1 MAVIAACGLPGR
13 AKIGTRLRSSAKPDP
28 MSQTSEA
35 KPAPHASAMTPLD
48 YGLYTASVM
57 IWGLSWICLHFQVGV
72 VAPEVSIVWRYL
84 IATPMMFVFAMMRG
98 ESLGYRLSDH
108 VFFAGLGV
116 TVFSMN
122 YLLFYY
128 AAMHVPSGLLSIQFT
143 LAAIFNVVLAAIFF
157 RTRIQGRVVIGG
169 LFGVAGVAAMF
180 YPEVQGLRLDG
191 GAVLGF
197 ILGLLGTLSFCSGN
211 MISLAAQ
218 RRKLPV
224 FATLAWAMTYGTAL
238 IAVVAVAK
246 GAAFIIDW
254 RAPYL
259 ISLAYISLLG
269 SFVGF
274 GIYFTLL
281 GRIGAARAGYST
293 VLYPVVA
300 LAASTLL
307 EGYRWT
313 PLAVAGLVS
322 VMVGV
327 FLVLRQRPA

>member
-1 MAVIAACGLPGR
+1 
-13 AKIGTRLRSSAKPDP
+13 
-28 MSQTSEA
+28 
-35 KPAPHASAMTPLD
+35 MTPLD
-48 YGLYTASVM
+48 YGLYSASIL

-84 IATPMMFVFAMMRG
+84 IATPMMFALAIARG
-98 ESLGYRLSDH
+98 ESLRYRLSDH
-108 VFFAGLGV
+108 AFFAGLGL

-143 LAAIFNVVLAAIFF
+143 LAAIFNAALGAIFF
-157 RTRIQGRVVIGG
+157 RTRIQGRVVVGG
-169 LFGVAGVAAMF
+169 LFGMAGVAAMF
-180 YPEVQGLRLDG
+180 FPEVQGLRLDG

-197 ILGLLGTLSFCSGN
+197 MLGLLATLLFCGGN

-218 RRKLPV
+218 RRKLPM

-238 IAVVAVAK
+238 VAVVAFFK
-246 GAAFIIDW
+246 GATFTIDL

-269 SFVGF
+269 SFAGF
-274 GIYFTLL
+274 AIYFTLL
-281 GRIGAARAGYST
+281 GRIGPARAGYST

-300 LAASTLL
+300 LAASTVL

-322 VMVGV
+322 VMIGV
-327 FLVLRQRPA
+327 FLVLRPRPA

>member
-1 MAVIAACGLPGR
+1 
-13 AKIGTRLRSSAKPDP
+13 
-28 MSQTSEA
+28 MSQTNPSNA
-35 KPAPHASAMTPLD
+35 TPSTNALTPLD
-48 YGLYTASVM
+48 YVLYVGSIL
-57 IWGLSWICLHFQVGV
+57 IWGLAWIGMHFQVGV

-98 ESLGYRLSDH
+98 ERLRYRLSDH
-108 VFFAGLGV
+108 AYFVGMGLC
-116 TVFSMN
+116 VFSLN

-143 LAAIFNVVLAAIFF
+143 LAAIFNVVLSAIVF
-157 RTRIQGRVVIGG
+157 RTRIHARIVLGG
-169 LFGVAGVAAMF
+169 VFGIAGVAAMF
-180 YPEVQGLRLDG
+180 YPELQGIGLNG
-191 GAVLGF
+191 GAALGF
-197 ILGLLGTLSFCSGN
+197 MLSLLATLCFCAGN
-211 MISLAAQ
+211 MVSLAAQ
-218 RRKLPV
+218 RRRLPV
-224 FATLAWAMTYGTAL
+224 FASLAWAMTYGTAL
-238 IAVVAVAK
+238 VAVVALVK
-246 GAAFIIDW
+246 GATFTIDM

-259 ISLAYISLLG
+259 ISLAYISVLG

-274 GIYFTLL
+274 GAYFTLL

-300 LAASTLL
+300 LAASTVL

-313 PLAVAGLVS
+313 PLAIAGLVS

>member
-1 MAVIAACGLPGR
+1 
-13 AKIGTRLRSSAKPDP
+13 
-28 MSQTSEA
+28 MSQTNDP
-35 KPAPHASAMTPLD
+35 KPAPYAGAMTPFD
-48 YGLYTASVM
+48 YGLYTASVL
-57 IWGLSWICLHFQVGV
+57 IWGLSWIAMHFQVGV

-84 IATPMMFVFAMMRG
+84 IATPMMFAFAVVRG
-98 ESLGYRLSDH
+98 ESLRYRLSDH
-108 VFFAGLGV
+108 AYFAGLGL

-128 AAMHVPSGLLSIQFT
+128 AAMHVPSGLLSIEFT
-143 LAAIFNVVLAAIFF
+143 LAAIFNVALGAIFF
-157 RTRIQGRVVIGG
+157 RARIQGRVVVGG
-169 LFGVAGVAAMF
+169 LFGVAGVSAMF
-180 YPEVQGLRLDG
+180 YPEVQELRLEG

-224 FATLAWAMTYGTAL
+224 VATLAWAMTYGTSL
-238 IAVVAVAK
+238 IAVVAVVK
-246 GAAFIIDW
+246 GATFTIDL

-269 SFVGF
+269 SFAGF

-313 PLAVAGLVS
+313 PIAVAGLVS